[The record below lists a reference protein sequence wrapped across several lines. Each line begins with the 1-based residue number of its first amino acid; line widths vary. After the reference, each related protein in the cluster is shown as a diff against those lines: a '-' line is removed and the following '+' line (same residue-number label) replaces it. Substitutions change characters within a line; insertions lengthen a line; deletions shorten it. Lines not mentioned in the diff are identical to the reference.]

1 MHFIKYN
8 PGFERL
14 YATQMWES
22 ETETALTKTESLD
35 ALFQNAIINGY
46 ISAELLQEQLFP
58 STQAKV
64 FISHSSADAAVALML
79 KAKLQEG
86 GISAF
91 VDSEVWENVYEILE
105 RYQFP
110 EGVTRIPAEEG
121 NAKSKHLYLMLAG
134 ALGKTIFNS
143 DWFVYVVPSSEE
155 LDNPEQLNSRS
166 PWLAYELRIAEMI
179 YKMGLAWEKCSALRT
194 ESVADMPLQYDVT
207 APFIERMV
215 MNADKVVGVIK
226 NNAR

>member
-8 PGFERL
+8 PVFERL
-14 YATQMWES
+14 YANHMREL
-22 ETETALTKTESLD
+22 ETETELIKTESHD

-79 KAKLQEG
+79 KAKLQEE

-110 EGVTRIPAEEG
+110 EGVTKIPAEEG
-121 NAKSKHLYLMLAG
+121 NDKAKQLFLMLAG
-134 ALGKTIFNS
+134 ALCKTIYQS
-143 DWFVYVVPSSEE
+143 ACFVYVVPETEE
-155 LDNPEQLNSRS
+155 IGDEKVLSTS
-166 PWLAYELRIAEMI
+166 PWLAHELGIAEMI
-179 YKMGLAWEKCSALRT
+179 YRMQQPQEKSAAMVN
-194 ESVADMPLQYDVT
+194 ESIANMTLLHDVS
-207 APFIERMV
+207 APFIEEMEISC
-215 MNADKVVGVIK
+215 DKVVNFVK
-226 NNAR
+226 KKVK

>member
-8 PGFERL
+8 PGRERL
-14 YATQMWES
+14 YANLVRELETGTELIKS
-22 ETETALTKTESLD
+22 ENIDTM
-35 ALFQNAIINGY
+35 FQGAIINGY

-79 KAKLQEG
+79 KAKLQEE

-110 EGVTRIPAEEG
+110 EGVTKIPAEEG
-121 NAKSKHLYLMLAG
+121 NDKSKQLFLMLAG
-134 ALGKTIFNS
+134 ALCKTIYQS
-143 DWFVYVVPSSEE
+143 ACFVYVVPSTKE
-155 LDNPEQLNSRS
+155 LEDGKVLSTS
-166 PWLAYELRIAEMI
+166 PWLAHELGIAEMI
-179 YKMGLAWEKCSALRT
+179 YIMQQPREKSAAMVN
-194 ESVADMPLQYDVT
+194 ESIANMPLLHDVS
-207 APFIERMV
+207 APFIEEMEKSC
-215 MNADKVVGVIK
+215 DKVVNFIK
-226 NNAR
+226 EKVK